1 MLELAPWLIG
11 LALIALAWWSAMGAK
26 ARARAAAR
34 AACDEAE
41 MTFIDELAFK
51 RIELGRN
58 ARGQWCVKRHYVFEF
73 YHTGDR
79 RYGGSVEMHAQHV
92 ARIQLDP
99 YPVETAP

>member
-1 MLELAPWLIG
+1 MDSFPWLIG
-11 LALIALAWWSAMGAK
+11 LAVIALLWWHALGARMK
-26 ARARAAAR
+26 ARRAAQR
-34 AACDEAE
+34 ACRKAE
-41 MTFIDELAFK
+41 LHFIDELAFK
-51 RIELGRN
+51 RIELGHN